1 MTPFARMRT
10 FILIAIALAPLVA
23 TAQQPGAFVPPT
35 QARPTQPPIDI
46 RRLSADEPPRFSPK
60 PSLPL
65 SPRSESSR
73 QHITKPAAPTA
84 KGALTTVGGS
94 LAIVLGLF
102 LVIAWCARS
111 FTPAGAQI
119 LPKEAVEL
127 LGRISLTARQ
137 QAHLIRVGNKL
148 LLVAIS
154 AAGSETLTEITDAA
168 EVESLTGL
176 CRRGKANSS
185 SLAFQKALA
194 QIEKEPIQ
202 PGFLEASR
210 PAMRGAR

>member
-1 MTPFARMRT
+1 MRT
-10 FILIAIALAPLVA
+10 SILLVVALAPLVA
-23 TAQQPGAFVPPT
+23 TAQQPGAFVPQT

-46 RRLSADEPPRFSPK
+46 RRVSAEEPQRFSPK
-60 PSLPL
+60 PSLRL

-73 QHITKPAAPTA
+73 QHISKPAAPTA

-111 FTPAGAQI
+111 FTPAGTQN

-127 LGRISLTARQ
+127 LGRTSLTARQ
-137 QAHLIRVGNKL
+137 QAHLIRIGNKL

-194 QIEKEPIQ
+194 QIEKEPVQ